1 MNDVVVVAACRTP
14 IGKFQGALA
23 AIAAPELGAIAIR
36 AALTQAGVGP
46 EVVDEVIMGNVL
58 GAGIGQ
64 APARQAALRAGLPA
78 SVSALTIN
86 KVCGSGLK
94 AIMLAAQAIRA
105 GDADVIVAGGLE
117 SMSRA
122 PFLVDRTGP
131 PLGDRALVDSLLHEG
146 LTCALCDRSM
156 GLIAEALAASADV
169 SRADQDQFALESH
182 RRAIAAM
189 EAGFFHDEI
198 APVTIAQRS
207 GDRVVDRDE
216 GPRADAAIER
226 LAKLSPAFSG
236 SGTVTA
242 GNASMISDGAAAV
255 VVTSRRFQQAHGLKA
270 LARIASSATAGLEPS
285 DLFVAPVPAIRMA
298 LERAKLATTDVDLY
312 EINEAFAVQLLA
324 CVRQLGLSLDRVN
337 VHGGA
342 IALGHPL
349 GCSGARVAVTLLHAM
364 RQRQARTGVA
374 ALCLGGGNA
383 VAAVF
388 ESI

>member
-1 MNDVVVVAACRTP
+1 MNDAVIVAACRTP

-23 AIAAPELGAIAIR
+23 AISAPELGAIAIR
-36 AALTQAGVGP
+36 AALAQAGIGP

-122 PFLVDRTGP
+122 PFLVDRIGP
-131 PLGDRALVDSLLHEG
+131 PLGDRVLVDSLLHEG
-146 LTCALCDRSM
+146 LTCAICDRSM

-169 SRADQDQFALESH
+169 SRADQDLFALESH
-182 RRAIAAM
+182 RRAVAAM
-189 EAGFFHDEI
+189 DAGFFDDEI

-207 GDRVVDRDE
+207 GDRVVNRDE

-226 LAKLSPAFSG
+226 LGKLSSAFTSG
-236 SGTVTA
+236 GSVTA

-255 VVTSRRFQQAHGLKA
+255 VVTSRRFQEAHGLKA

-298 LERAKLATTDVDLY
+298 LERAKLARTDVDLY
-312 EINEAFAVQLLA
+312 EINEAFAVQALA
-324 CVRQLGLSLDRVN
+324 CIRQLGLPLDRVN

-364 RQRQARTGVA
+364 RRRQARTGVA